1 MFRSVL
7 SLLVGVLCPLF
18 FFACSEPVETK
29 IVHQPFL
36 AFPPLTVPGLSQ
48 KELKKIDLKYFAHIQ
63 PGEFLMGSPDGEKG
77 RKPDE
82 KQHRVKISKEY
93 FISKFEITVREWNEI
108 VGELFPRGVQFFV
121 PEENNALL
129 EWFYSNRKQRLLK
142 GLISDKVTNLKSLS
156 SFFSKFEQ
164 FKKSGVQKLILDT
177 QELSSVLQVLAKV
190 NPRNIAIGRMSR
202 QEIDYKLKT
211 LKELWTNHINLPV
224 TDISYTQALQYCY
237 KKNSHAR
244 EFATIPSHLI
254 FRLPTE
260 AEWEYACRAGNKGV
274 SGLEEGDRL
283 SGLMANINGGTRGSN
298 IGKVSALINRNKLT
312 PALPNT
318 PKFAPNAWGIYDMHG
333 NVKEWCYDFYGD
345 YPTGETL
352 LDPIGPIRGVKR
364 VIRGGSFLRAAQAA
378 RSACRESLEP
388 SWRGS
393 EIGFRIV
400 LGYPLR

>member
-1 MFRSVL
+1 M
-7 SLLVGVLCPLF
+7 
-18 FFACSEPVETK
+18 
-29 IVHQPFL
+29 HQPFL

-129 EWFYSNRKQRLLK
+129 EWFYSNRKQQLLK
-142 GLISDKVTNLKSLS
+142 GFISDKVTNLKSLS

-177 QELSSVLQVLAKV
+177 KELSSVLQVLAKV

-237 KKNSHAR
+237 KKNSHAQ

-260 AEWEYACRAGNKGV
+260 AEWEYACRAGNKGA

>member
-1 MFRSVL
+1 
-7 SLLVGVLCPLF
+7 
-18 FFACSEPVETK
+18 
-29 IVHQPFL
+29 
-36 AFPPLTVPGLSQ
+36 
-48 KELKKIDLKYFAHIQ
+48 
-63 PGEFLMGSPDGEKG
+63 MGSPDGEKG

-129 EWFYSNRKQRLLK
+129 EWFYSNRKQRLVK

-177 QELSSVLQVLAKV
+177 KELSSVLQVLAKV

-237 KKNSHAR
+237 KKNSHAQ

-312 PALPNT
+312 PALPNN